1 MVDPFTTSEE
11 MLLGMA
17 RAIIARNET
26 QKKQAELRSKE
37 VGKEDAEPKE
47 TKGLIREKRVEE
59 LEDVRAEKPLRSPE
73 KSELQ
78 NTFEVANSR
87 LKETSEMP
95 SKGEEP
101 TVQVTPT
108 KETTRSMAEERLDE
122 EILTTPKK
130 ATSDESF
137 LKGLAESMEK
147 IQKSNQRSAEELCRT
162 EEMLESIRRAREAE
176 EAESVARNAAR
187 RVPGV
192 ELTKPETMCRREPE
206 DGDASP
212 TSSVGSSTPDKPR
225 LLEQQSQRREKCL

>member
-1 MVDPFTTSEE
+1 
-11 MLLGMA
+11 
-17 RAIIARNET
+17 
-26 QKKQAELRSKE
+26 
-37 VGKEDAEPKE
+37 
-47 TKGLIREKRVEE
+47 
-59 LEDVRAEKPLRSPE
+59 
-73 KSELQ
+73 
-78 NTFEVANSR
+78 
-87 LKETSEMP
+87 MP

-101 TVQVTPT
+101 TVPVTLT
-108 KETTRSMAEERLDE
+108 KETTRSMAGERLGQ
-122 EILTTPKK
+122 LTTEKK
-130 ATSDESF
+130 ATLDESF

-176 EAESVARNAAR
+176 EAESVARSAAR

-192 ELTKPETMCRREPE
+192 ELTKPETMCRREHE